1 MCYDMDIYKLGG
13 ITVANRRRYKELDQ
27 LFTRIL
33 LADTAVFILYLLFA
47 GLGIVALKVITAI
60 LAIIASAL
68 CLAFLYMSGEITKQ
82 RSRWMVYGFA
92 AIIICILVSLI
103 LKYPAPLAK

>member
-1 MCYDMDIYKLGG
+1 M
-13 ITVANRRRYKELDQ
+13 ANRRRYKELDR

-33 LADTAVFILYLLFA
+33 LADTAVFVLYLVFA
-47 GLGIVALKVITAI
+47 GTGVVALKVITSI
-60 LAIIASAL
+60 VAIIASAL
-68 CLAFLYMSGEITKQ
+68 CLAFLYMSGEISKR

-92 AIIICILVSLI
+92 AIIVCILVSLI